1 MPNEELSWVED
12 KEKGKWNLK
21 VNFIF
26 NISKVQV
33 LMDDHLERKK
43 KKKFSWMI
51 IIFPEECTPLE
62 DDTLSIS
69 TK

>member
-43 KKKFSWMI
+43 KKS
-51 IIFPEECTPLE
+51 
-62 DDTLSIS
+62 SHG
-69 TK
+69 

>member
-33 LMDDHLERKK
+33 LMDDHLE
-43 KKKFSWMI
+43 M
-51 IIFPEECTPLE
+51 LV
-62 DDTLSIS
+62 
-69 TK
+69 

>member
-43 KKKFSWMI
+43 KKKKKVLMDDHFSGRMY
-51 IIFPEECTPLE
+51 T
-62 DDTLSIS
+62 S
-69 TK
+69 